1 MLTPQEQIH
10 ALHTARE
17 HLVYGRGPA
26 AHAALLTAIP
36 QTPTESPYYPVMI
49 GAANWIRPLNQPV
62 LALEK
67 LYRAMLQL
75 GILA

>member
-10 ALHTARE
+10 ALRTARE
-17 HLVYGRGPA
+17 HLVHGRFA
-26 AHAALLTAIP
+26 DAHTALLDAIP
-36 QTPTESPYYPVMI
+36 RTPTDSPYYPVMI
-49 GAANWIRPLNQPV
+49 GAANWIQPLNQPMT
-62 LALEK
+62 ALEK